1 MEEGRFSSRSLL
13 SDVAVFSSLGTLLR
27 ALAFIGLF
35 RRSIMVISSR
45 ATLRDQA
52 GVKLV
57 RIERLAKQQR
67 LISFKLSSHRNGS
80 QRLIA
85 DEAEAHRAF
94 AREVA
99 ASLQDPVVVGLIER
113 GVLPD

>member
-1 MEEGRFSSRSLL
+1 
-13 SDVAVFSSLGTLLR
+13 
-27 ALAFIGLF
+27 
-35 RRSIMVISSR
+35 MVISSR

-67 LISFKLSSHRNGS
+67 LISFQLSSHRNGS
-80 QRLIA
+80 QRLIT

-94 AREVA
+94 AVA
-99 ASLQDPVVVGLIER
+99 ASLQDPVVVGLLER
-113 GVLPD
+113 GVLDN

>member
-1 MEEGRFSSRSLL
+1 
-13 SDVAVFSSLGTLLR
+13 
-27 ALAFIGLF
+27 
-35 RRSIMVISSR
+35 MVVSSR

-67 LISFKLSSHRNGS
+67 EISFRLSSHRDGS
-80 QRLIA
+80 QRLIM

-99 ASLQDPVVVGLIER
+99 ASLQDPVVLGLIER
-113 GVLPD
+113 GVLQN

>member
-1 MEEGRFSSRSLL
+1 
-13 SDVAVFSSLGTLLR
+13 
-27 ALAFIGLF
+27 
-35 RRSIMVISSR
+35 MVVRSR

-67 LISFKLSSHRNGS
+67 DISFRLSSHRDGS
-80 QRLIA
+80 QRLT

-99 ASLQDPVVVGLIER
+99 ASLQDPVVLGLIER
-113 GVLPD
+113 GVLQN

>member
-1 MEEGRFSSRSLL
+1 
-13 SDVAVFSSLGTLLR
+13 
-27 ALAFIGLF
+27 
-35 RRSIMVISSR
+35 MVISSR

-80 QRLIA
+80 QRLIT
-85 DEAEAHRAF
+85 DEAQAHRAF

>member
-1 MEEGRFSSRSLL
+1 
-13 SDVAVFSSLGTLLR
+13 
-27 ALAFIGLF
+27 
-35 RRSIMVISSR
+35 MVVSSR

-67 LISFKLSSHRNGS
+67 EISFRLSSHRDGS
-80 QRLIA
+80 KRRIM

-99 ASLQDPVVVGLIER
+99 ASLQDPVVLGLIER
-113 GVLPD
+113 GVLQN